1 MTETGAN
8 TSGVAEG
15 RKDRTLKTIAISCVQ
30 FLVYENLKEK
40 KLKVVVS
47 FMEENDTFVVLP
59 TSYCKS
65 LIYTIIP
72 LSFDK
77 FKGMLIL

>member
-1 MTETGAN
+1 MGPSLIENNSNKLHAVLGLW
-8 TSGVAEG
+8 G
-15 RKDRTLKTIAISCVQ
+15 
-30 FLVYENLKEK
+30 YENLKEK
-40 KLKVVVS
+40 QLKVVVY

-59 TSYCKS
+59 TSCYKS

-77 FKGMLIL
+77 FKSMLTL